1 MGKVTMAERGIYL
14 WRGVVYVGAAAV
26 AEAAGRSVWTVHWH
40 LREYGNLDRLG
51 EGRWPKDR
59 SK

>member
-1 MGKVTMAERGIYL
+1 MAERGLYL
-14 WRGVVYVGAAAV
+14 WRGVVYEGAAAV
-26 AEAAGRSVWTVHWH
+26 AEAAGRSIWTVHWH